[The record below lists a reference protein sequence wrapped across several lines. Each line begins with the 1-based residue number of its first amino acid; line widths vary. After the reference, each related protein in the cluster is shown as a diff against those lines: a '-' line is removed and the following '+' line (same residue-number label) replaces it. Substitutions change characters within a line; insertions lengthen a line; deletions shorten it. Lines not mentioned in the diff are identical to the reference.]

1 MSLDVIGPIEECH
14 NGSFKNIRQ
23 KITYAQKW
31 YLACIIYRNYYND
44 KTNLCGYKFDC
55 KISKTEKKITKI
67 ARTVIKVFSYPQ
79 KASLFGN
86 SKIFL

>member
-1 MSLDVIGPIEECH
+1 MVLLKTLGKKLPML
-14 NGSFKNIRQ
+14 KN
-23 KITYAQKW
+23 YNVQKW

>member
-1 MSLDVIGPIEECH
+1 MVLLKTLGKKLPML
-14 NGSFKNIRQ
+14 KN
-23 KITYAQKW
+23 YNAQKW

-67 ARTVIKVFSYPQ
+67 ARTVIKVFSYSQ

>member
-1 MSLDVIGPIEECH
+1 MVLLKTGKKLPLL
-14 NGSFKNIRQ
+14 KN
-23 KITYAQKW
+23 YNAQKW
-31 YLACIIYRNYYND
+31 YLACIIYRNYYKD